1 MPSGTRT
8 SAAYNP
14 RRPVARYAPAAL
26 VAALLVATGLAFL
39 HTESLKLETSPIRQT
54 RVTKLFSPVCRCNTS
69 KARIALRLA
78 KPDVVSVSIV
88 DTSGSDVRRLVTEQ
102 ARGAA
107 ASPSSG
113 TAGTTRAVVVPDGSY
128 RARVRL
134 DLIEK
139 TFLLPN
145 LMRVDTRKPVAQVVS
160 VRPRVFSPDGDRRAD
175 RIVVRYTVD
184 ERARGML
191 YVDGIRLVVGASLKP
206 AGELRWYGMV
216 DGRSLPARR
225 YALTVAAADQ
235 AGNQSVPVDAGH
247 VRIRYVELASSRLT
261 AKPGGVVRV
270 VVSSD
275 ARRVRWRLGKR
286 SGIGRVP
293 VFRFRAPRTP
303 GRYLLA
309 VSAHGHR
316 AGATVVVAQK

>member
-1 MPSGTRT
+1 M
-8 SAAYNP
+8 
-14 RRPVARYAPAAL
+14 ARYAPAAL

-54 RVTKLFSPVCRCNTS
+54 RVTKLFSPVCRCDTS
-69 KARIALRLA
+69 KARIAFRLA

-88 DTSGSDVRRLVTEQ
+88 DTSGSDVRQLAFERP
-102 ARGAA
+102 R
-107 ASPSSG
+107 SG
-113 TAGTTRAVVVPDGSY
+113 RVAFLWNGRDDEGQVVPDGSY

-225 YALTVAAADQ
+225 YALAVAAADQ

-261 AKPGGVVRV
+261 VKPGGVVRV

-286 SGIGRVP
+286 SGVGRVP